1 MVIKGKKI
9 ERIVIIV
16 NSLNALFDF
25 AKQYPNPSAYKFFK
39 DELAEIV
46 TDPDDFEIALKKLVK
61 ILGI

>member
-1 MVIKGKKI
+1 M
-9 ERIVIIV
+9 

-25 AKQYPNPSAYKFFK
+25 AKRYPNPSAYKFFK